1 MSPRA
6 RAAQIIAPVIKGKR
20 AFELPDNLADAALTA
35 ELCYGTLRW
44 LPRLQSLLER
54 LVSKPLR
61 SKDADIE
68 ALLLIGLY
76 QIEFMRVPDHA
87 AVTETV
93 ESAKNLGKKWASKL
107 INGVLRN
114 YLRSKE
120 KIAAELDS
128 LETYCYAH
136 PSWMVDAIK
145 QSWPD
150 HFSQIIDANNHRPP
164 MTLRVNLNKIGRDEY
179 IERLAKLDV
188 LASVGE
194 LSPAALTLDQ
204 PVPIENLPGFFEG
217 LVSVQDEAAQL
228 CATLLTLEPDQR
240 VLDACAAPGGKT
252 CHMLESQE
260 SINMDAC
267 DIDSERLQK
276 VANNLQRLGLHANLL
291 DTDAGEPGSWK
302 GREYDRILLDAP
314 CSGTGVIRRH
324 PDIKCLRRIGD
335 LTQFAEQQS
344 RLLDSVWQALAP
356 NGLLLYVTCSIMPQ
370 ENSELV
376 AAFLARQPQAR
387 AEPIQVEWGLPSGP
401 GRQLLP
407 DVAGTDG
414 FYFALLRKQTG

>member
-1 MSPRA
+1 MNSRA

-20 AFELPDNLADAALTA
+20 SLELPDNLADAALTA

-44 LPRLQSLLER
+44 LPKLQNLLDH

-61 SKDADIE
+61 DKDSDIE

-76 QIEFMRVPDHA
+76 QIEFMRVRDHA

-93 ESAKNLGKKWASKL
+93 ESAKQLGKNWAARL

-114 YLRSKE
+114 YLRSRE

-128 LETYCYAH
+128 LETYRYAH
-136 PSWMVDAIK
+136 PSWMLDLIK

-150 HFSQIIDANNHRPP
+150 HFSQILDANNHRPP

-179 IERLAKLDV
+179 LELLAQIDV
-188 LASVGE
+188 NATKGK
-194 LSPAALTLDQ
+194 LSPSALTLNQ
-204 PVPIENLPGFFEG
+204 PMPIENLPGFFQG
-217 LVSVQDEAAQL
+217 LVSIQDEAAQL
-228 CATLLTLEPDQR
+228 CAPLLALEPEQR

-252 CHMLESQE
+252 CHILESQKN
-260 SINMDAC
+260 IILDAS
-267 DIDSERLQK
+267 DIDSERLHK
-276 VANNLQRLGLHANLL
+276 VAKNLQRTELNASLL
-291 DTDAGEPGSWK
+291 EVDAGNPGSWA

-324 PDIKCLRRIGD
+324 PDIKCLRRKGD
-335 LTQFAEQQS
+335 LLQFAEQQA

-376 AAFLARQPQAR
+376 TAFLARQPQAQI
-387 AEPIQVEWGLPSGP
+387 EPIQVEWGLSSGP

-407 DVAGTDG
+407 DPVGTDG

>member
-1 MSPRA
+1 M
-6 RAAQIIAPVIKGKR
+6 IKGKR
-20 AFELPDNLADAALTA
+20 SLELPDNLADAALTA

-44 LPRLQSLLER
+44 LPKLQNLLDH

-61 SKDADIE
+61 DKDSDIE

-76 QIEFMRVPDHA
+76 QIEFMRVRDHA

-93 ESAKNLGKKWASKL
+93 ESAKHLGKNWAARL

-114 YLRSKE
+114 YLRSRE

-128 LETYCYAH
+128 LETYRYAH
-136 PSWMVDAIK
+136 PSWMLDLIK

-150 HFSQIIDANNHRPP
+150 HFSQILDANNHRPP

-179 IERLAKLDV
+179 LELLAQIDV
-188 LASVGE
+188 NATKGK
-194 LSPAALTLDQ
+194 LSPSALTLNQ
-204 PVPIENLPGFFEG
+204 PMPIENLPGFFEG
-217 LVSVQDEAAQL
+217 LVSIQDEAAQL
-228 CATLLTLEPDQR
+228 CAPLLALEPEQR

-252 CHMLESQE
+252 CHILESQKN
-260 SINMDAC
+260 IILDAS
-267 DIDSERLQK
+267 DIDSERLHK
-276 VANNLQRLGLHANLL
+276 VAKNLQRTELNASLL
-291 DTDAGEPGSWK
+291 EVDAGNPGSWA

-324 PDIKCLRRIGD
+324 PDIKCLRRKGD
-335 LTQFAEQQS
+335 LLQFAEQQA

-376 AAFLARQPQAR
+376 TAFLARQPQAQI
-387 AEPIQVEWGLPSGP
+387 EPIQVEWGLSSGP

-407 DVAGTDG
+407 DPVGTDG